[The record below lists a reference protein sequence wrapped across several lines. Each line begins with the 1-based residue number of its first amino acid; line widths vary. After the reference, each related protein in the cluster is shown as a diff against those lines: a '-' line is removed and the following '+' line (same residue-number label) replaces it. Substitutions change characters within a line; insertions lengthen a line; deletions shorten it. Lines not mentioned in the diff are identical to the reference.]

1 MAASVDIVVKV
12 FDQASKALKDIAKAN
27 GDLGKGSKSTAEQL
41 KGLGKAALG
50 VTAAVAAFGVA
61 AKAAFEIGKQGAAI
75 KQTGES
81 FEFLLSK
88 VGASADTLNQLRT
101 ASRGTI
107 SDMELMSST
116 ATLLAGAQGALAT
129 ELAKSTPQLLN
140 IAKAAQK
147 LNPALGSTTFLY
159 DSLATGVKRASPMIL
174 DNLGLTI
181 RIGAANEA
189 FAKTLGKTVAALTA
203 DEQKQALLNETLR
216 AGAVLIEQAGGTT
229 ESATDSYDQ
238 LTAVVTNL
246 TNRYKAQ
253 VHEGLKPVIEA
264 TRDYVMALDEAARN
278 SHHVERAVVAAQ
290 KEMGTAVYKTTELSA
305 RVKELSENYIATAAE
320 VLAAGGRFGQG
331 TGQIENTSIATKG
344 LFLNT
349 ARLRNLERELAVA
362 LGESTAEIENKK
374 DRVAKLTA
382 ELYNEEKAS
391 QRNIEQTDKL
401 ILKIANETQ
410 LLEQLETAFANLSA
424 TQQQAAEDNLAYAAS
439 ADKAMMGF
447 QNSIRELSYMTDE
460 TVTAAQATAHFKQM
474 EDDVAIALGDTNQTI
489 VDQRNKVERLRQEWE
504 DSNFTNKEVERQL
517 YYSTINLDRYTNS
530 FQDNTRN
537 VETNTG
543 ALKDNN
549 VINEAGRVLRD
560 AISVATGRQTEKQ
573 VALRLEQERWTA
585 LYKTSTG
592 PAKEHAFNMALA
604 TAVALDAETR
614 AQRTNTSATNA
625 ATTAQIA
632 YNQAL
637 TGTGTGAGAFTGT
650 VSGDVAGG
658 LGLKS
663 MEDMRKELGVAAGTD
678 YWKGASERDVMAEYY
693 KLTQLAAGNQPDW
706 DAFYDEINKDRA
718 ERGEGPITV
727 MDVSKEQKA
736 LDLKSQLESME
747 GGHGSI
753 FTTDPDTGQK
763 KIKDWMEPLFE
774 GITDF
779 DESMVGLQHGGSFT
793 VPSGYRNDSF
803 LMGVSSG
810 ERVSV
815 TPAHSTRGGGGMVIQ
830 NLNVYGV
837 QTDSELFES
846 VVRAARQRGRDF
858 ARVM

>member
-27 GDLGKGSKSTAEQL
+27 GDLGKGSKSTSEQL
-41 KGLGKAALG
+41 KSLGKAALG

-61 AKAAFEIGKQGAAI
+61 AKTAFETGKQGAAI
-75 KQTGES
+75 KQTGQS

-88 VGASADTLNQLRT
+88 VGASADTLDQLRT

-107 SDMELMSST
+107 SDMALMSST
-116 ATLLAGAQGALAT
+116 ATLLAGAQGDLAT

-147 LNPALGSTTFLY
+147 LNPALGDTTFLY

-229 ESATDSYDQ
+229 ESATDSYNQ
-238 LTAVVTNL
+238 LTASVANL
-246 TNRYKAQ
+246 TDHYKEQ
-253 VHEGLKPVIEA
+253 VNEGLQPVVQATAEMVERLNESAKAAEFIDQAIQDLSGTMEFQGSWSNELA
-264 TRDYVMALDEAARN
+264 TR
-278 SHHVERAVVAAQ
+278 VA
-290 KEMGTAVYKTTELSA
+290 ELSA
-305 RVKELSENYIATAAE
+305 NYQATAKDVE
-320 VLAAGGRFGQG
+320 DAGGAIDA
-331 TGQIENTSIATKG
+331 TSGQIENLTYVTDT
-344 LFLNT
+344 NT
-349 ARLRNLERELAVA
+349 ISSREMRQMEMDLQVA
-362 LGESTAEIENKK
+362 LGETTHAIEMKK
-374 DRVAKLTA
+374 DKIALLTA
-382 ELYNEEKAS
+382 KYHDEADASERTEQQTKDLALAIVTNTTALDGLTFELENA
-391 QRNIEQTDKL
+391 EQATKDL
-401 ILKIANETQ
+401 AATNAELLTS
-410 LLEQLETAFANLSA
+410 LLEV
-424 TQQQAAEDNLAYAAS
+424 AAS

-549 VINEAGRVLRD
+549 AINEAGRVLRD

-573 VALRLEQERWTA
+573 VALRLEQERWA
-585 LYKTSTG
+585 NVYATSTG
-592 PAKEHAFNMALA
+592 PDREHAFNMAIA
-604 TAVALDAETR
+604 TAVALDAETQAHR
-614 AQRTNTSATNA
+614 NLQSSLSS
-625 ATTAQIA
+625 TASG
-632 YNQAL
+632 YNQVAQSAREAL
-637 TGTGTGAGAFTGT
+637 AAQNATIVEGVGIVSAKGDLRAAKIGEEWEEVHGEWRSGAGGRKEKEHIADVIKDMQQRHGFDPANPQKWGLDFLASQAGGGGTAFTNPENI
-650 VSGDVAGG
+650 
-658 LGLKS
+658 KS
-663 MEDMRKELGVAAGTD
+663 ALEAAAV
-678 YWKGASERDVMAEYY
+678 GA
-693 KLTQLAAGNQPDW
+693 
-706 DAFYDEINKDRA
+706 
-718 ERGEGPITV
+718 
-727 MDVSKEQKA
+727 
-736 LDLKSQLESME
+736 
-747 GGHGSI
+747 
-753 FTTDPDTGQK
+753 
-763 KIKDWMEPLFE
+763 
-774 GITDF
+774 
-779 DESMVGLQHGGSFT
+779 QHGANFI
-793 VPSGYRNDSF
+793 VPQGFQNDNF

-815 TPAHSTRGGGGMVIQ
+815 TPAHSTRAGGGMVIQ

-858 ARVM
+858 ARVL